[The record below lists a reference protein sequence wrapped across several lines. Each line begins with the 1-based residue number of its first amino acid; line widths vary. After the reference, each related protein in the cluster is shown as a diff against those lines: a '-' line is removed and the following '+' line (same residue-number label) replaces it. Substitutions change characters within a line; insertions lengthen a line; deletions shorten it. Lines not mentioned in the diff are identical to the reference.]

1 MPKVVLPATFV
12 ASSALRSYL
21 IPVTGNYLITGA
33 GAQGGDGGA
42 PGGKGAFVQGMFYL
56 RQGDVLQIIV
66 GRQGGPGRAATFRPE
81 HPPCGGGGGGG
92 TFVWKGTRDGTM
104 PAWPLLVAGGG
115 GGGGRDEGGDG
126 QASLQTEAK
135 ARTGLASPNGHGGI
149 TNPCVHFGGG
159 SGAGWLSA
167 GAQGPGPIYC
177 HGGTH
182 WAGGPGIG
190 YAEMAGGDGGF
201 GGGGGGGF
209 LGYAAGGGGGF
220 GGGFGGGLVESH
232 SHRVLRSGG
241 GSSYN
246 AGLNQINLS
255 GQHFGQGCVTIT
267 AVPTPIVIHAPG
279 SFASGRAGEMLR
291 AKSA

>member
-1 MPKVVLPATFV
+1 MPKVVLPVTFV
-12 ASSALRSYL
+12 ACSALRSYV
-21 IPVTGNYLITGA
+21 IPVTGNYLIAAA
-33 GAQGGDGGA
+33 GGQGGDGSA

-56 RQGDVLQIIV
+56 RQGDVLQVIV
-66 GRQGGPGRAATFRPE
+66 GRQGGSCRVASFRAE
-81 HPPCGGGGGGG
+81 GCPCGGGGGGG
-92 TFVWKGTRDGTM
+92 TFIWKDTRGTM

-115 GGGGRDEGGDG
+115 GGGNREEGGDG

-135 ARTGLASPNGHGGI
+135 VRTGVSSPNGHGGI
-149 TNPCVHFGGG
+149 TNPCIHFGGG
-159 SGAGWLSA
+159 SGAGWLSV

-182 WAGGPGIG
+182 WTGGAGVAYG
-190 YAEMAGGDGGF
+190 ELAGGDGGF

-220 GGGFGGGLVESH
+220 GGGFGGGQVESH
-232 SHRVLRSGG
+232 SHRLLRSGG

-255 GQHFGQGCVTIT
+255 GQHFGQGVVTIT
-267 AVPTPIVIHAPG
+267 AVPSPIVVHAP
-279 SFASGRAGEMLR
+279 AVGRSAEMLR